1 MNEPKTSS
9 GHEPTRDEMMT
20 ALFAHLVM
28 QQSNLAMML
37 MGKAPHP
44 ETGQRVRDLESA
56 KLFIDLLEMLE
67 AKTKGNLTKE
77 EQNLLKQ
84 TLTAVRM
91 GFVEAVESP
100 AAPSEAKPG
109 SADIPVGGPSAESGK
124 SAESEKAPSLE
135 GAAPAP
141 EESHKKF
148 TKKY

>member
-9 GHEPTRDEMMT
+9 GHEPTRDEMTT

-28 QQSNLAMML
+28 QQSNMAMML

-44 ETGQRVRDLESA
+44 ETGKPVRDLESA

-67 AKTKGNLTKE
+67 TKTKGNLTKE

-84 TLTAVRM
+84 TLMAVRM
-91 GFVEAVESP
+91 GFVEAVESSP
-100 AAPSEAKPG
+100 TQSG
-109 SADIPVGGPSAESGK
+109 SADTPVGGASTETAKSPESGK
-124 SAESEKAPSLE
+124 ATPIE
-135 GAAPAP
+135 GSTPAP

>member
-1 MNEPKTSS
+1 MNEPKASS
-9 GHEPTRDEMMT
+9 AYQPSRDEMMS

-28 QQSNLAMML
+28 QQSNMAMML

-44 ETGQRVRDLESA
+44 ETGKTVQDLESA

-77 EQNLLKQ
+77 EQSLLKQ
-84 TLTAVRM
+84 TLMAVRM
-91 GFVEAVESP
+91 GFVEAVEPP
-100 AAPSEAKPG
+100 AQQEAK
-109 SADIPVGGPSAESGK
+109 SQPSAGPAETAKLS
-124 SAESEKAPSLE
+124 ESEKSPSLD
-135 GAAPAP
+135 ASSPAP